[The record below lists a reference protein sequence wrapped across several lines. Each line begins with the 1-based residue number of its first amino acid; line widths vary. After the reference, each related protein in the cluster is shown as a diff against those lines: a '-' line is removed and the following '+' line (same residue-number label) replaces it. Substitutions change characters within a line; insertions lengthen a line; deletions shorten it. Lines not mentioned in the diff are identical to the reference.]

1 MSEQSAA
8 PTTAI
13 RVSTLELFFDLVFVF
28 TITQFTAILA
38 EHLDLM
44 HLVNVMLLLGVTW
57 WMYSGYAWL
66 TNAVAPN
73 STTRRSL
80 LLTGMAGFLVMALAI
95 PDAFGR
101 YGWLF
106 GVSYLVVN
114 LVHTTLFL
122 RAGALAAVALRRLAP
137 LNIASALLVLVGGL
151 VPEPFRH
158 LSWAAALA
166 VQIVTPYL
174 HRIEMHVL
182 HAGHFVERHGLVI
195 IVAIG
200 ESIVAIGAGFAGVR
214 LGIGAI
220 AVALLGLAIAYY
232 LWWIYF
238 AGDDERSEHV
248 LARTADPL
256 RRTRLAARAWGYAH
270 YFLLLG
276 IVVLAVGIKKTVG
289 HAFEGMDWKYAI
301 ALGGGVALYQLGHAW
316 FLHML
321 RLPGWTH
328 RLVAALAVLA
338 TIPLGHLLAVGQ
350 LAAIPLIMATA
361 AIIEDMPRVRRS
373 GGTAISTFGRS
384 ATPDQH

>member
-8 PTTAI
+8 PASAI

-28 TITQFTAILA
+28 TVTQLTALLA
-38 EHLDLM
+38 EHLDWK
-44 HLVNVMLLLGVTW
+44 HLLDVLLLLGVIW

-95 PDAFGR
+95 PEAFGE

-114 LVHTTLFL
+114 VVHTALFL
-122 RAGALAAVALRRLAP
+122 SAGPHAVVAMRRLGP
-137 LNIASALLVLVGGL
+137 LNILSALLVLAGGL
-151 VPEPFRH
+151 LPEPFRH
-158 LSWAAALA
+158 LCWAAAVAL
-166 VQIVTPYL
+166 QIVTPYL

-200 ESIVAIGAGFAGVR
+200 ESIVAIGAGFAGVP

-220 AVALLGLAIAYY
+220 AVALLGMAIAYY

-248 LARTADPL
+248 LAGTADPL
-256 RRTRLAARAWGYAH
+256 RRTRLAVQGWAYAH

-276 IVVLAVGIKKTVG
+276 IVLLSTGIKKSVG
-289 HAFEGMDWKYAI
+289 HAFDGMDWKYAI

-316 FLHML
+316 FLGILH
-321 RLPGWTH
+321 LPGRTH
-328 RLVAALAVLA
+328 RVVAALAVLA
-338 TIPLGHLLAVGQ
+338 TIPLGHMMAVAQ

-361 AIIEDMPRVRRS
+361 AIIEDVPRVRRS
-373 GGTAISTFGRS
+373 GGTAISTFGRT
-384 ATPDQH
+384 AE

>member
-1 MSEQSAA
+1 V
-8 PTTAI
+8 I
-13 RVSTLELFFDLVFVF
+13 
-28 TITQFTAILA
+28 
-38 EHLDLM
+38 
-44 HLVNVMLLLGVTW
+44 W

-106 GVSYLVVN
+106 GASYLVVN
-114 LVHTTLFL
+114 VVHTTLFL
-122 RAGALAAVALRRLAP
+122 SAGPNAAVVMRRLGP
-137 LNIASALLVLVGGL
+137 LNILSALLVLAGGL
-151 VPEPFRH
+151 LPEPFRH
-158 LSWAAALA
+158 LCWAAAVG

-220 AVALLGLAIAYY
+220 AVALLGMAIAYY

-248 LARTADPL
+248 LAGTADPL
-256 RRTRLAARAWGYAH
+256 RRTRLAVRAWGYAH
-270 YFLLLG
+270 YFMLLG
-276 IVVLAVGIKKTVG
+276 IVLLATGIKKSVG
-289 HAFEGMDWKYAI
+289 HAFDGMEWKYAM

-316 FLHML
+316 FVAML
-321 RLPGWTH
+321 RLPGSMH

-338 TIPLGHLLAVGQ
+338 TIPLGHLVAVAQ

-361 AIIEDMPRVRRS
+361 AIVEDVPKVRRS
-373 GGTAISTFGRS
+373 GGTAIGTFGRI
-384 ATPDQH
+384 A

>member
-1 MSEQSAA
+1 MSAQPAEPA
-8 PTTAI
+8 TAI

-28 TITQFTAILA
+28 TVTQLTGILA
-38 EHLDLM
+38 EHLDVK
-44 HLVNVMLLLGVTW
+44 HLVDVLLLLGVIW

-66 TNAVAPN
+66 TNAVAPT
-73 STTRRSL
+73 SATRRTM
-80 LLTGMAGFLVMALAI
+80 LLTGMAGFLVMALAM
-95 PDAFGR
+95 PEAFGR

-114 LVHTTLFL
+114 VVHTALFL
-122 RAGALAAVALRRLAP
+122 SAGPQAAVALRRLGP
-137 LNIASALLVLVGGL
+137 LNILSALLVLVGGL

-158 LSWAAALA
+158 LCWAAAVA
-166 VQIVTPYL
+166 VQIATPYL

-200 ESIVAIGAGFAGVR
+200 ESIVAIGAGFAGVQ

-220 AVALLGLAIAYY
+220 AVAILGMVIAYY
-232 LWWIYF
+232 LWWVYF

-256 RRTRLAARAWGYAH
+256 QRTRLAVRAWGYAH

-276 IVVLAVGIKKTVG
+276 IVLLAVGIKKTVG

-301 ALGGGVALYQLGHAW
+301 ALGGGVALYQVGHAW

-321 RLPGWTH
+321 RLPGRTH

-338 TIPLGHLLAVGQ
+338 TIPLGHLLAVAQ
-350 LAAIPLIMATA
+350 LAAIPLIMSVAAT
-361 AIIEDMPRVRRS
+361 IEDVPKVRRS
-373 GGTAISTFGRS
+373 GGSPISTFGRT
-384 ATPDQH
+384 ATPES